1 MKSIKICLLT
11 LFTLLS
17 TFLNAQEQNN
27 KAVSIVEKALD
38 AMGGKEFIKSIN
50 TLYTNS
56 ETQMQGRDVNWIVKE
71 MLPNIGSFE
80 IVYQNRT
87 VYKSWYDGEKGYE
100 LNNGQKVLGDQENYK
115 DKPLK
120 KNIFNELDY
129 LDATLYNLDYLG
141 IEEFESNKCHK
152 IKATSVIDKVVFLYF
167 DSKSGFLIKSE
178 TVNGAKDSFS
188 TVVFSD
194 FKKFNKLTYFSK
206 MKFGVEKDAQ
216 SAKIIELLYNEKVS
230 ASDFK

>member
-1 MKSIKICLLT
+1 MKSIKKCLLI
-11 LFTLLS
+11 LFSLLS
-17 TFLNAQEQNN
+17 AFLNAQEQNN
-27 KAVSIVEKALD
+27 KAVAIVEKALG

-80 IVYQNRT
+80 IIYQNRV

-100 LNNGQKVLGDQENYK
+100 LNNGQKVLANQENYK
-115 DKPLK
+115 DKPFK

-129 LDATLYNLDYLG
+129 LDTTLYKLDYVG
-141 IEEFESNKCHK
+141 IEEFESKKCHK
-152 IKATSVIDKVVFLYF
+152 IKASSVMNKVDFLYF
-167 DSKSGFLIKSE
+167 DVESGFLIKSE
-178 TVNGAKDSFS
+178 TLNGAKDSFS

-194 FKKFNKLTYFSK
+194 FKKFNKLTYFST

-216 SAKIIELLYNEKVS
+216 SAKIMELFYNEKVS

>member
-1 MKSIKICLLT
+1 MKSLKVYLV
-11 LFTLLS
+11 TLLILLS
-17 TFLNAQEQNN
+17 ASLNAQDQNN
-27 KAVSIVEKALD
+27 KAISVIEKALD

-50 TLYTNS
+50 TFYTNS
-56 ETQMQGRDVNWIVKE
+56 ATQMQGRDVNWIVKE

-80 IVYQNRT
+80 IVYQNRL
-87 VYKSWYDGEKGYE
+87 VYKSWYDGQKGYE
-100 LNNGQKVLGDQENYK
+100 LNNGQKVLADQENYK

-129 LDATLYNLDYLG
+129 LDTTLYKLDYLG

-152 IKATSVIDKVVFLYF
+152 IKATSVVDKVVFLYF
-167 DSKSGFLIKSE
+167 DVKSGFLLKSE
-178 TVNGAKDSFS
+178 TVNGEKDSFS

-194 FKKFNKLTYFSK
+194 FKKFNKLTYFST

-216 SAKIIELLYNEKVS
+216 SAKIIELFYNEKVS
-230 ASDFK
+230 TSDFK